1 MNDSQIEWE
10 WNVKKLSLGAILVK
24 VDHYGHSGMVAQ
36 IKVSHFLNLK
46 LLSMCDVRLN
56 SIEGLC
62 HVYMPQL

>member
-1 MNDSQIEWE
+1 MECKETVFRCYFVNI
-10 WNVKKLSLGAILVK
+10 
-24 VDHYGHSGMVAQ
+24 DHYGFSGMVTK
-36 IKVSHFLNLK
+36 IKVVRFPNLK